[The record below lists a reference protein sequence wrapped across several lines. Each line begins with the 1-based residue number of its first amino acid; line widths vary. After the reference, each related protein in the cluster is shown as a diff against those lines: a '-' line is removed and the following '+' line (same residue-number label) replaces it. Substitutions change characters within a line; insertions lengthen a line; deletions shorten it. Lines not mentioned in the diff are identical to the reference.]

1 MFFNVSQKKVTT
13 LHKCLDRT
21 GYNYL
26 YLNAAVYTGVACRP
40 VKHGGL
46 CYEVQGR
53 TTGCAVPVTW
63 LGAQHLR
70 DSGRRSDSLR
80 LRKCYGLRDR
90 LRYLPVRRVSAT
102 GRYGLLR
109 GPVRVDSVLR
119 SGTGRLGLSMGSGF
133 TYRVGT

>member
-1 MFFNVSQKKVTT
+1 MFFNVSKKEVTT

-21 GYNYL
+21 EYSYL
-26 YLNAAVYTGVACRP
+26 YYSVAVYTGVACRP

-46 CYEVQGR
+46 CYEVQGW
-53 TTGCAVPVTW
+53 TIGCAVRVTW

-70 DSGRRSDSLR
+70 SSGRRSDGLR
-80 LRKCYGLRDR
+80 LRKCYGLRNR

-109 GPVRVDSVLR
+109 GPVGVDSVLR
-119 SGTGRLGLSMGSGF
+119 SGTGRLGLSMGSGRSN
-133 TYRVGT
+133 RVGE